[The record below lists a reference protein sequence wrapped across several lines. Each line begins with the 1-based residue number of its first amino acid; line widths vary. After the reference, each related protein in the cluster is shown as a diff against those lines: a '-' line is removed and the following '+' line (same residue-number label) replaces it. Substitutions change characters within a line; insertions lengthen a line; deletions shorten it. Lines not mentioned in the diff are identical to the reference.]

1 MDLSSRKWGKTSS
14 PFLLSVACQL
24 APLPQQGCLCPLL
37 LSFPSVASASSAPV
51 TFLLACWSISE
62 NVFISD
68 PSACLCPCS
77 HIHTIFVL
85 LSLCPPLS
93 LSSAYSHPLLP
104 DSPLHVCHLPP
115 SWVLGKSTGLGTK
128 KHWFQISDLL

>member
-1 MDLSSRKWGKTSS
+1 MDLSSRKWGKTFS

-37 LSFPSVASASSAPV
+37 VSFPSVASASSAPV

-93 LSSAYSHPLLP
+93 
-104 DSPLHVCHLPP
+104 PLHVCHLPP
-115 SWVLGKSTGLGTK
+115 SRVLGKNTGLGTK